1 MHGGRRAGCSGRS
14 VPPRTSQSLSE
25 GRSPTACKVNL
36 GITLGI
42 GQLKKYIYICIKNT
56 CSCAG
61 SCTPHPA
68 FLQSC
73 APAVFVFCLCL
84 VLYYG
89 HIRAKFLFPHG
100 GIEEIYSQLPAS
112 LLGT

>member
-42 GQLKKYIYICIKNT
+42 GQLKKIYIFASKILAAVLARAPLT
-56 CSCAG
+56 LRFCSRV
-61 SCTPHPA
+61 HR
-68 FLQSC
+68 Q
-73 APAVFVFCLCL
+73 CLFSAC
-84 VLYYG
+84 V
-89 HIRAKFLFPHG
+89 
-100 GIEEIYSQLPAS
+100 
-112 LLGT
+112 